1 MQRNNDIINYIHGQK
16 EFTEEEKREADVTED
31 GRVLVN
37 DIVLIQKSKPTFVD
51 KLLSID
57 KTGIYVG
64 RTRELHADTKLAGFT
79 IILNK
84 PVSDITFING
94 TNNLVTETENE
105 TILTAIFDTPM
116 EITTTTKLVHFNET
130 EIPQFNYDDKRFML
144 SDQYGMVMNPQ
155 KEPTLSISV
164 STNIAV
170 VTFRPYT
177 VSTVD
182 KTNHISNFQFD
193 YDGINLTKLKKNPLS
208 GYNVSIGKSRVI
220 VYTMKGNIDLNT
232 SENIVFEFEYTL
244 ASTPKI
250 RSAMFVDAEI
260 NIASYVLLI
269 PETLQLIYKQ
279 SVPYVN
285 NNINA
290 LTEYKGLSNS
300 TVGRTSFY
308 YGDLT
313 NDWVEPLNGVVDSD
327 SSIETGNINVN
338 DITLGLRMF
347 VDKDVYNG
355 TKAINEAT
363 ATSEVDK
370 IFVTKIQQLLVFAD
384 QPNTAIYTVEAIS
397 GIGFLAPPKTFALT
411 NLRHILNIIDIALNK
426 KPVVKYNGVVDVY
439 KSNDDI
445 VIKTSGVISG
455 VTLYFEENN
464 ALLVDTVGIVST
476 ESDETYTVA
485 LSGLPGGFVLGTH
498 RIIAVDT
505 GKGGIYC
512 ETTPTPTPTTTPTP
526 TPTTTPTPT
535 PRPST
540 INIQLQK
547 FMASAQHSGNNAMLP
562 HNLKIYLYN
571 VDNNTLSPLLYN
583 DTNLDNDLESLSLNI
598 DNYDDSFNYKLL
610 FFIHQDDFS
619 FSDVGF
625 DDIVY
630 RIDDDPRVAFVSETS
645 PFTFILQGRQTTPN
659 LSILSS
665 QETAFVR
672 VVTGAHG
679 GKVNISDTPKNT
691 GLTVYDGHYLYF
703 EGSQAFTNDV
713 YLLSDVI
720 PARTSPTQ
728 ITSSGGTV
736 SYADGYTIHTFT
748 SSGDFLISESVNV
761 EYLVVAGGG
770 GGGNGNYAGGG
781 GAGAFMEGIGFN
793 TGGGSVIIGG
803 GGSGSTDIN
812 QTGSSGSDSSFGT
825 ITANG
830 GGGAGSQGSGFRD
843 GLDGGS
849 GGGGSRRDG
858 EMGETNQAS
867 FGNNGGIGRQTGGGG
882 GGAGDV
888 GEDGGSSSDDDG
900 KNGGIGKSSEISG
913 TIQFYSAGGGGGC
926 ESNSGLS
933 SSGVGGVGGTKTPL
947 SEPTSGMVNTGSGGG
962 GAGGGEPGA
971 SGGSGIVII
980 RYINNVSPN

>member
-16 EFTEEEKREADVTED
+16 EFTEDEIRDADVTQD

-51 KLLSID
+51 DILSID
-57 KTGIYVG
+57 KTGIYIG
-64 RTRELHADTKLAGFT
+64 RTRELRADTKLAGFT

-84 PVSDITFING
+84 PVSNITFING
-94 TNNLVTETENE
+94 TNNLVTVTENE
-105 TILTAIFDTPM
+105 TILTVVFDTPM
-116 EITTTTKLVHFNET
+116 EITTTTKMVHFNES
-130 EIPQFNYDDKRFML
+130 EIPQFKYDDKRFML

-300 TVGRTSFY
+300 TVGRTSYY

-338 DITLGLRMF
+338 DLTLGLRMF

-397 GIGFLAPPKTFALT
+397 GIQFLAPPKTFALT

-512 ETTPTPTPTTTPTP
+512 ETTPSDFVPVSPLIFKPGSGGWGHSSRGYKFRRQERVFIIYMLTWNNDELHDIQYDTNNNIWVDRGGSNPQYVIEQGDEVVVSNDDGVLGIFDNPYYTAP
-526 TPTTTPTPT
+526 
-535 PRPST
+535 
-540 INIQLQK
+540 INHLQK
-547 FMASAQHSGNNAMLP
+547 VFHHGSFDNVYSDGSVTTAASNGHMYADTPVGTYGFF
-562 HNLKIYLYN
+562 KIK
-571 VDNNTLSPLLYN
+571 TIIS
-583 DTNLDNDLESLSLNI
+583 NDLQTTYIIQPL
-598 DNYDDSFNYKLL
+598 YSFNA
-610 FFIHQDDFS
+610 
-619 FSDVGF
+619 DV
-625 DDIVY
+625 
-630 RIDDDPRVAFVSETS
+630 
-645 PFTFILQGRQTTPN
+645 
-659 LSILSS
+659 
-665 QETAFVR
+665 
-672 VVTGAHG
+672 
-679 GKVNISDTPKNT
+679 
-691 GLTVYDGHYLYF
+691 
-703 EGSQAFTNDV
+703 
-713 YLLSDVI
+713 
-720 PARTSPTQ
+720 
-728 ITSSGGTV
+728 
-736 SYADGYTIHTFT
+736 
-748 SSGDFLISESVNV
+748 
-761 EYLVVAGGG
+761 LVLAGGG
-770 GGGNGNYAGGG
+770 GGGHTRSGGDGAGGLVYKEGHNFDSDEIQIIVGNGGVNGGGINGSTGTGIESGTSGNNSFVTNIDEAYGGGAGGDEVAGRVGGSSSGGGGRNTEPSADPFPPGQGHRGGKAGIDNFNGAGGG
-781 GAGAFMEGIGFN
+781 GAGGVG
-793 TGGGSVIIGG
+793 
-803 GGSGSTDIN
+803 
-812 QTGSSGSDSSFGT
+812 
-825 ITANG
+825 
-830 GGGAGSQGSGFRD
+830 RD
-843 GLDGGS
+843 
-849 GGGGSRRDG
+849 
-858 EMGETNQAS
+858 Q
-867 FGNNGGIGRQTGGGG
+867 
-882 GGAGDV
+882 
-888 GEDGGSSSDDDG
+888 
-900 KNGGIGKSSEISG
+900 
-913 TIQFYSAGGGGGC
+913 
-926 ESNSGLS
+926 
-933 SSGVGGVGGTKTPL
+933 SSGVGGVGLDYSSQFGNKYG
-947 SEPTSGMVNTGSGGG
+947 ENGWFGGGGG
-962 GAGGGEPGA
+962 GARAPDIVSQGGNGGGGNGTFYSNYLQVDKMGMNHTGGGGGGCHYHLQPRNFGGR
-971 SGGSGIVII
+971 GGSGIVII
-980 RYINNVSPN
+980 KSAPVNQVYFVRGQWVGSHDGYEYERTEADNLIYYRQNSFGSPDYSVFYNKETDRSMGTIRK